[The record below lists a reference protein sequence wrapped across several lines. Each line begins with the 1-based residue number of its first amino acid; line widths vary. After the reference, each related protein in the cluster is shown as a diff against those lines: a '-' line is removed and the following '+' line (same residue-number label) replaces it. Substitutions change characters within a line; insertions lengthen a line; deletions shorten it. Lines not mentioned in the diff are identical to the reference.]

1 MKSEIKE
8 NSGSKAEELVAEDDE
23 LKEEILISEDI
34 PDDFFNDD
42 SLKSYLNKVS
52 STRHFTREEEYEL
65 GKRIQKGDLNA
76 LRKLVMGN
84 LKFVVSVANRYKN
97 SGLSMGDLISQ
108 GNLGLLEAA
117 KRFDPEKGVK
127 FISYAVWWIRQSIV
141 QALAEQSGAVRLPI
155 KQASILYKINEATEK
170 LTKELGRQPTAEEIS
185 LLVGIDSSDV
195 ENVLRVSR
203 NYLSLEAPLK
213 DGEDRTF
220 VDILDSGRMSV
231 EDEIINTN
239 LKNSLSDI
247 VDELPEREALIIKLR
262 FGMEGET
269 TRTLEEIGEMLK
281 ISRERVRQI
290 ESRALAKLRK
300 KALKRK
306 LYDYLN

>member
-8 NSGSKAEELVAEDDE
+8 NDNLKIDEEEVEEE
-23 LKEEILISEDI
+23 LKEESLVNEDV
-34 PDDFFNDD
+34 PVDFFNDD
-42 SLKSYLNKVS
+42 SLKSYLNKIS
-52 STRHFTREEEYEL
+52 STHHFTREEEYEL
-65 GKRIQKGDLNA
+65 GKSIQQGDLEA
-76 LRKLVMGN
+76 LKKLVTGN

-97 SGLSMGDLISQ
+97 SSLSMGDIISQ

-141 QALAEQSGAVRLPI
+141 QNLAEQSGAVRLPI
-155 KQASILYKINEATEK
+155 KQASILFKINEATEK
-170 LTKELGRQPTAEEIS
+170 LTKELGRLPTAEEIS
-185 LLVGIDSSDV
+185 QLIGMDTSDT

-220 VDILDSGRMSV
+220 VDMLDSGSISV

-239 LKNSLSDI
+239 LKNSLDDI
-247 VDELPEREALIIKLR
+247 VDELPDREALIVKLR
-262 FGMEGET
+262 FGMEGEAPK
-269 TRTLEEIGEMLK
+269 TLEEIGDMLK
-281 ISRERVRQI
+281 ISRERVRQV
-290 ESRALAKLRK
+290 EARALSKLRK